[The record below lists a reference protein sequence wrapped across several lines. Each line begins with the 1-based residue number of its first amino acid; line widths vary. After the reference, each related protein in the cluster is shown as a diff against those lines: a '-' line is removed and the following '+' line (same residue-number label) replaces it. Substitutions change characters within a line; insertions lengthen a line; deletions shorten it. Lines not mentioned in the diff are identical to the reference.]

1 MIEFQNV
8 SFAYENGDHADSFIT
23 SILRFRTARLS
34 CSAVS
39 QAVGKP
45 H

>member
-8 SFAYENGDHADSFIT
+8 SFSYENGDHAGQLHNINFTIPD
-23 SILRFRTARLS
+23 ARLS